1 MENLTTLGQQIEA
14 LIPQSLDDIIRK
26 NRDLVKLRQSS
37 EEEIL
42 ELYHEITPGHPKDVM
57 DEWTL
62 ITLDAFISNFKQIML
77 IGDVRRSGIQRI
89 TSVVQQ
95 IDMDRQLLITK
106 SGSLYQLGTPKIGP
120 PDSHQLMCICS
131 GFHEWN
137 IGNFVGAP
145 HFFY

>member
-1 MENLTTLGQQIEA
+1 MENIENFEQQIKA
-14 LIPQSLDDIIRK
+14 LMPQSLDDIIRQ
-26 NRDLVKLRQSS
+26 NRDVVRLRQTTD
-37 EEEIL
+37 EEIL
-42 ELYHEITPGHPKDVM
+42 ELYHEITPGQPKDVM
-57 DEWTL
+57 DEYTL
-62 ITLDAFISNFKQIML
+62 ITLDAYTSNFRQVFL

-95 IDMDRQLLITK
+95 IDMDRQLIVTK

-120 PDSHQLMCICS
+120 PDEHQLMCICA

-145 HFFY
+145 SFFY